1 VTADPQTQLARLW
14 ERSIGR
20 SVSAVAGSDFFELGG
35 ASLTAMRLCAAI
47 EREFGVRMT
56 LRNVFD
62 HPQLADQLAFI
73 AAAPRVAA
81 RPSRRR
87 RTAQLPL
94 TLPQRWF
101 WQMQQAIPEAAFF
114 NQVLRIEL
122 DGTIDRTALT
132 AALQDIQN
140 RHGALQVTISGEGA
154 DAVQTVHRSVDLAL
168 TRMSCDPQQLGA
180 EASRAEQEECGKPF
194 DLSTEVPLRV
204 RLIDGGA
211 DAVVVLVTTHHI
223 AFDGWSRRVLMED
236 LIACYTARLDGREAP
251 PAEAGDYAVMLATD
265 EERRRDGE
273 WAAALDA
280 WREALSGTPADLT
293 LAGAAASDRGDYRTA
308 VRTLRIE
315 PGLAAEVSELARAWR
330 VTPFTVLLTGFM
342 ITVAAMSGAGE
353 GRVALQVANRAGGD
367 RDGVIGALA
376 NTVLVRVPLETGG
389 QTRLGEAIHPVQAAA
404 ARAYEFQHVPFE
416 HVLGEIG
423 DSIDPAAVLQVCF
436 ALHDE
441 APGYLAP
448 GCRIRTTLAV
458 SSGPTLDPTPAEL
471 VLELRAADGGYDGW
485 LTFKSQKY
493 PAAIVDDL
501 IRRYLGALA
510 DGRTQRADPAA
521 ILARA
526 GAS

>member
-1 VTADPQTQLARLW
+1 MTADPQTQLARLW

-236 LIACYTARLDGREAP
+236 LIACS
-251 PAEAGDYAVMLATD
+251 
-265 EERRRDGE
+265 RR
-273 WAAALDA
+273 
-280 WREALSGTPADLT
+280 P
-293 LAGAAASDRGDYRTA
+293 
-308 VRTLRIE
+308 
-315 PGLAAEVSELARAWR
+315 
-330 VTPFTVLLTGFM
+330 
-342 ITVAAMSGAGE
+342 
-353 GRVALQVANRAGGD
+353 
-367 RDGVIGALA
+367 
-376 NTVLVRVPLETGG
+376 
-389 QTRLGEAIHPVQAAA
+389 TRL
-404 ARAYEFQHVPFE
+404 
-416 HVLGEIG
+416 
-423 DSIDPAAVLQVCF
+423 
-436 ALHDE
+436 
-441 APGYLAP
+441 PG
-448 GCRIRTTLAV
+448 
-458 SSGPTLDPTPAEL
+458 
-471 VLELRAADGGYDGW
+471 
-485 LTFKSQKY
+485 
-493 PAAIVDDL
+493 
-501 IRRYLGALA
+501 
-510 DGRTQRADPAA
+510 
-521 ILARA
+521 
-526 GAS
+526 